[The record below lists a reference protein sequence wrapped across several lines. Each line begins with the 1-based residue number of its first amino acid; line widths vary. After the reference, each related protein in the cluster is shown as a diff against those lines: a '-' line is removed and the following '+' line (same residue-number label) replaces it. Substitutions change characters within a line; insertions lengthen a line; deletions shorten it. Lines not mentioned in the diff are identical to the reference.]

1 MEVPHAEVLSTRD
14 YSLKD
19 HLLMN
24 VTHSS
29 ISKLMVTVRSQQGS
43 ELLLINPSISRDL
56 INLFILT
63 FLSGG

>member
-1 MEVPHAEVLSTRD
+1 
-14 YSLKD
+14 
-19 HLLMN
+19 MN

-43 ELLLINPSISRDL
+43 ELLLINPSISKDL